1 MPRKDY
7 VRVKDI
13 MTQTVVT
20 ASEEDTVFTAASKM
34 SEKNISS
41 IIVTRN
47 NAVVGVFTEDDILL
61 KVTEANKDP
70 REVKVKDV
78 MVKEVVTTQ
87 PTAFISSAGKV
98 LKDKNFEILPVVEN
112 DKLVGVISKT
122 DVSGALGSIGYF
134 RKVVDIM
141 SRDIVH
147 VDVDSY
153 VIEAANKMAETGI
166 TYVLVM
172 NKDRVAGIFT
182 EKDLIRKVTSQV
194 RDPLKTKI
202 IDVMTPSVMTVDPET
217 TVTEANRIQKSMSI
231 RELPVMD
238 DGKLVGIVTENDIL
252 DAVESINLEYNA
264 LTNIATLAMHNA
276 SASISQMIN
285 KEITIDVPSVEY
297 VPLESIV
304 DMPGSR
310 FSLVAGIL
318 IEISGE
324 LSGSVMLL
332 FPEKTAYLLIDL
344 AMGKCEGTTTQIDT
358 MGQSAISEIC
368 NVLVGQYLKVLSDK
382 INIHTMY
389 SVPHFAFD
397 MVGSIMDHLVISHMM
412 VSDYVMVTRTSFTI
426 SSKEI
431 GGMFLFTFTPDS
443 LEKMAKKLLSTS

>member
-7 VRVKDI
+7 VRVKDV
-13 MTQTVVT
+13 MTQNVVT

-34 SEKNISS
+34 SERNISS
-41 IIVTRN
+41 IIVTNN

-61 KVTEANKDP
+61 KVTEAGKDP

-87 PTAFISSAGKV
+87 PSAFISSAGKV
-98 LKDKNFEILPVVEN
+98 LKDQNFEILPVVEDN
-112 DKLVGVISKT
+112 KLVGVISKA

-134 RKVVDIM
+134 RKVQDIM
-141 SRDIVH
+141 RRDIVH
-147 VDVDSY
+147 VDIDSY

-172 NKDRVAGIFT
+172 DKDRVAGIFT

-194 RDPLKTKI
+194 KNPLKTKI

-252 DAVESINLEYNA
+252 EAVESINLEYNA
-264 LTNIATLAMHNA
+264 LTNIATLAMQNA

-285 KEITIDVPSVEY
+285 KEISIDVPSVEY
-297 VPLESIV
+297 VPLESII

-318 IEISGE
+318 IEITGD

-344 AMGKCEGTTTQIDT
+344 AMGKCEGTTQEIDS

-368 NVLVGQYLKVLSDK
+368 NVLVGQYLNVLSDK
-382 INIHTMY
+382 IKINTSY

-443 LEKMAKKLLSTS
+443 LDKMAQKLLSTT